1 MGHTNMQDDTARG
14 LRVRKRS
21 KVFRYCVV
29 VSSLFVTSMI
39 MDTALTRASAE
50 HQVISGSVA
59 GSNPQSTGET
69 APSRVVETYG
79 KLPLYFIRNDGQ
91 MDGEVKFY
99 EKGSG
104 HATFFTGRGVTLSL
118 SGKQEKEASGRDEEG
133 RKTVTVGDT
142 VKPGSP
148 TLQERRLEMND
159 KDTASGRANAPLADT
174 RPCKEQSG
182 EATSKRERQH
192 PKRSTYDTATP
203 QLIKLVPLGAKKNPE
218 IVAEGQQECKVNYLI
233 GNDPARWK
241 TSIPTY
247 QSVVYRELYKGI
259 DMKFYGNNR
268 QMEYD
273 IIVKPGASP
282 SRVQLSYEGVEDVRI
297 HENGDMEIV
306 LGSSLKEGAP
316 EGSQRKL
323 VKKRQP
329 PESPFAKLS
338 MSHKYYWTNR
348 AK

>member
-29 VSSLFVTSMI
+29 VSSLFVTTMI
-39 MDTALTRASAE
+39 VDTALTWASSKQQAA
-50 HQVISGSVA
+50 SGSVA
-59 GSNPQSTGET
+59 GSNPQSTGDT

-79 KLPLYFIRNDGQ
+79 KLSLYFIRNDGQ
-91 MDGEVKFY
+91 MDEEVKFY

-104 HATFFTGRGVTLSL
+104 HATFFTERGVTWSL
-118 SGKQEKEASGRDEEG
+118 TRKEEKEASSRDEEG
-133 RKTVTVGDT
+133 YKAVMADGTA
-142 VKPGSP
+142 KPGLS
-148 TLQERRLEMND
+148 TLQEQRL
-159 KDTASGRANAPLADT
+159 
-174 RPCKEQSG
+174 
-182 EATSKRERQH
+182 ATDDSRDAASKRERQH
-192 PKRSTYDTATP
+192 PKRSTYDTARP
-203 QLIKLVPLGAKKNPE
+203 QLITLVPLGAKKNPE

-233 GNDPARWK
+233 GNDPAKWK

-306 LGSSLKEGAP
+306 LGSSLKEGAA